1 MTHIISL
8 SLFFLLHSL
17 AMASPRWRLVHR
29 RSTSITCTHALNTR
43 ASARAHIHVLHPR
56 ALVHTCTHVYSDGAQ
71 AERPITVREY
81 FLEGRRSRSKATGG
95 RRGGRTVEVGESGRT
110 EVVVVRKRR
119 VEEEEGSE
127 ASVAASLTPR
137 SLFLGR
143 KSTWPDDCVCR
154 LNGPVATAAAVCHY
168 CSTAPHTAAS
178 WLVHSGTS
186 VVRALQCQLTRWER
200 NWPEDY
206 RIVPEIILRID

>member
-1 MTHIISL
+1 MSFPFYLLYDIDTHYFSFSVL
-8 SLFFLLHSL
+8 SSPLSRYGIATL
-17 AMASPRWRLVHR
+17 AARTPTFYIHYSP
-29 RSTSITCTHALNTR
+29 HALNTR

-119 VEEEEGSE
+119 VEEEGSE

-178 WLVHSGTS
+178 
-186 VVRALQCQLTRWER
+186 
-200 NWPEDY
+200 
-206 RIVPEIILRID
+206 

>member
-1 MTHIISL
+1 M
-8 SLFFLLHSL
+8 
-17 AMASPRWRLVHR
+17 
-29 RSTSITCTHALNTR
+29 
-43 ASARAHIHVLHPR
+43 
-56 ALVHTCTHVYSDGAQ
+56 
-71 AERPITVREY
+71 
-81 FLEGRRSRSKATGG
+81 
-95 RRGGRTVEVGESGRT
+95 EVGESGRT

-119 VEEEEGSE
+119 VEEEGSE

-178 WLVHSGTS
+178 
-186 VVRALQCQLTRWER
+186 
-200 NWPEDY
+200 
-206 RIVPEIILRID
+206 